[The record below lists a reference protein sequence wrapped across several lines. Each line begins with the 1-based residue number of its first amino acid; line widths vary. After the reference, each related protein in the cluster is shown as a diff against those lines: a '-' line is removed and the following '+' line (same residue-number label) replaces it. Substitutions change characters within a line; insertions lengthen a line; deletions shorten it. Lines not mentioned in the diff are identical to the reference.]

1 MATIFQPTTAPQK
14 AVPYELLLKSF
25 NSSPVKKSEYYDILP
40 YLSSVSEHSKQRIED
55 IYKLDFTLFGYSF
68 LQQMKSSDTSVKVKV
83 GWILVELSSIS
94 AWADNS
100 VVIHWHLIVMYRRY
114 RYYVYIMRDAYLM
127 ITDQS
132 CIIK

>member
-1 MATIFQPTTAPQK
+1 MRFENIESEMATIFQPTTAPQK

-40 YLSSVSEHSKQRIED
+40 YLSSVSEQSKQRIED

-83 GWILVELSSIS
+83 G
-94 AWADNS
+94 
-100 VVIHWHLIVMYRRY
+100 
-114 RYYVYIMRDAYLM
+114 
-127 ITDQS
+127 
-132 CIIK
+132 

>member
-40 YLSSVSEHSKQRIED
+40 YLSSVSEQSKQRIED

-68 LQQMKSSDTSVKVKV
+68 LEQMRSSDTSVKVKV

-100 VVIHWHLIVMYRRY
+100 VVIYRHSIVMYRRY
-114 RYYVYIMRDAYLM
+114 RYYVYIIRDTYLM

>member
-100 VVIHWHLIVMYRRY
+100 DVIHRQSIVMYRRY
-114 RYYVYIMRDAYLM
+114 RYYVYIIRDTYLM
-127 ITDQS
+127 ITDQC

>member
-40 YLSSVSEHSKQRIED
+40 YLSSVSEQSKQRIED

-100 VVIHWHLIVMYRRY
+100 VVIHRQSIVMYRRY
-114 RYYVYIMRDAYLM
+114 RYYVYIMRDTYLM
-127 ITDQS
+127 ITDQN